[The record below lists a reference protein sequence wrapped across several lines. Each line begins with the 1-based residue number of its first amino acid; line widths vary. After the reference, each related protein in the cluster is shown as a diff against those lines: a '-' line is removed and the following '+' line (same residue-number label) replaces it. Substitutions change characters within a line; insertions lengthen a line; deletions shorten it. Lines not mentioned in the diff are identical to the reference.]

1 MDTSAQSLS
10 DRLLNYMAIH
20 GHALQASCRRR
31 EILNGARKLGTNVFQ
46 PRTGPGSAP
55 LACIAPRYSVLPT
68 PGPSQSRVVTVTPQR
83 RRCQGWLRSST
94 SGVRKTELAS

>member
-31 EILNGARKLGTNVFQ
+31 EILIQRSVACVWSQWRSVSLNYMVSRIQWSQVLRGA
-46 PRTGPGSAP
+46 
-55 LACIAPRYSVLPT
+55 
-68 PGPSQSRVVTVTPQR
+68 
-83 RRCQGWLRSST
+83 
-94 SGVRKTELAS
+94 